1 MSKLEIYLQIYV
13 HFERFLHVNLS
24 RETWAQQKMAK
35 NMFSSSLLKRS
46 HDPFLHFTFHLRKCQ
61 IAKCHCHKYCDIM
74 LHHCRSLSFG
84 LTRWHSWRSCPSR
97 RPVSKVGLEC
107 WQNHISTFSTWLI
120 GLNQYFFK
128 PYYSCSSTLTGTTEN
143 LIVVC
148 TSPPC
153 HSRWGPTPVLVPAQ
167 ALQCFPH

>member
-1 MSKLEIYLQIYV
+1 MI
-13 HFERFLHVNLS
+13 HFFISLFIFANV
-24 RETWAQQKMAK
+24 K
-35 NMFSSSLLKRS
+35 LLKVR
-46 HDPFLHFTFHLRKCQ
+46 
-61 IAKCHCHKYCDIM
+61 CHCHKYCDIM

-97 RPVSKVGLEC
+97 RPVSKVGLES
-107 WQNHISTFSTWLI
+107 WENQSSTFSTWLI

-153 HSRWGPTPVLVPAQ
+153 HSRWGPTQPRLCNVSLIKLSIPGYAIATWGLV
-167 ALQCFPH
+167 ALLLVAGKDFFSINIIVIIMTPPSL

>member
-1 MSKLEIYLQIYV
+1 MIHLFISLFISANVK
-13 HFERFLHVNLS
+13 FLKV
-24 RETWAQQKMAK
+24 
-35 NMFSSSLLKRS
+35 
-46 HDPFLHFTFHLRKCQ
+46 
-61 IAKCHCHKYCDIM
+61 KCHCHKYCDIM
-74 LHHCRSLSFG
+74 FDHCRSLSFG
-84 LTRWHSWRSCPSR
+84 LTRWHSWRSCLSR

-107 WQNHISTFSTWLI
+107 WQNQFSTFSTWLI

-153 HSRWGPTPVLVPAQ
+153 HSRWGPTPVPAQ
-167 ALQCFPH
+167 ALQCFPHWIVNSRLCDRNLGSSGASPGSRQGYLQY